1 MSEEALQSFFESVP
15 GQVLTV
21 ATIFLLLV
29 LIMRSSKKKNDVSVL
44 VKSAILMGVAF
55 VLNQVTL
62 FRMPQG
68 GSITAFSMFALFL
81 VGYLFGP
88 RQGILAG
95 MAYGLLDLVIN
106 PYVIH
111 PIQIFMDYPLAFGA
125 IGIGA
130 ILRETKQGMITGYLV
145 GVLGRYLVTVVSGI
159 IFWGMYAAE
168 GFSAVSWSFFYNMT
182 YMLPEAVATVAI
194 LLIPQVRQF
203 FEKYK
208 QE

>member
-125 IGIGA
+125 IGVGA

-182 YMLPEAVATVAI
+182 YMLPEAVATIAI

>member
-168 GFSAVSWSFFYNMT
+168 GFSTVSWSFFYNMT

-194 LLIPQVRQF
+194 LLIPQVRKL

>member
-1 MSEEALQSFFESVP
+1 MSEEALQSFFESVS
-15 GQVLTV
+15 GQILMV
-21 ATIFLLLV
+21 AIIFLLLV

-130 ILRETKQGMITGYLV
+130 ILRNTKHGIFTGYLV

-194 LLIPQVRQF
+194 LLIPQVRQL

>member
-111 PIQIFMDYPLAFGA
+111 PIQILMDYPLAFGA

>member
-182 YMLPEAVATVAI
+182 YMLPEAVATIAI